1 MISSPLRL
9 HLLVALCL
17 IAATARPVTDP
28 ASIAT
33 CAYPD
38 DAAAAAD
45 WKSMKDSAPPAAGTA
60 NGRRAMRLRCNF
72 AGTSMQRAS
81 WDLARD
87 IDLADCRGIQFDV
100 FCTNANPVS
109 HFNVYFE
116 SERGWY
122 TAPFHPE
129 SNEGWSTIQ
138 LPKTATRTEGKPGG
152 WGRIKTIRISAW
164 RGEDT
169 DTEFYIAA
177 IRKIGAIGADASI
190 AIIRAE
196 SAAAK
201 RPSETASVER
211 FAEAV
216 AVALDRENIP
226 TASISD
232 LDLTPQRLS
241 GAKLAI
247 LPHNPSLPDA
257 AADALKEFVAQGGKL
272 LAFYFSPPPRLRSI
286 LDFGPADF
294 ISGPSAPR
302 FATIRFNEGAL
313 PGAPQRV
320 SQRSWGI
327 HGHKALPPTCRVLA
341 EWLDE
346 SGQPTG
352 YPAVISTPNA
362 ILMTH
367 VLLSDDTANKSRM
380 LLAMV
385 GALVPD
391 VWRSAA
397 KARIA
402 DVGQIAG
409 QNGFE
414 KAAQA
419 IVSASH
425 DDPAISKRI
434 SETRKLLASAVALE
448 KEGKYI
454 DAVDTATLASRQLLE
469 SYCMSRNALPGEFR
483 AFWCHSASGVR
494 GMDWDAAIR
503 RLSENGFTAILP
515 NMLWGGVAFYDSRVL
530 PVHADVATKG
540 DQIADCLAACK
551 KYGVQIHVWKV
562 NWNTGHQAPPEFVE
576 KMRAEGR
583 CQSDATGKSEPWL
596 CPSHPANQKLEIDSM
611 IEVAKKYD
619 VDGLHFDYIRYPG
632 GNHCFCAG
640 CRTRFETS
648 IGAQLA
654 TWPADVQREGPH
666 NKTWLEWRRSNIT
679 TVVKA
684 VSEGARA
691 IRPGIRISAAVFR
704 NWPSDR
710 DSVGQDW
717 KVWCD
722 LGYLDFVCP
731 MDYTPSD
738 AAFKGMVQRQL
749 GWAGKVPCYPG
760 IGVSTWANPDP
771 IRTIAQIEI
780 ARDLGCRGFT
790 IFNYSVPEA
799 NELVPLLGAGIT
811 RKIDQPPH
819 ARP

>member
-1 MISSPLRL
+1 MITRSRIQTTALMGAWMVLSSNL
-9 HLLVALCL
+9 
-17 IAATARPVTDP
+17 AAQSDP
-28 ASIAT
+28 GTIAT

-45 WKSMKDSAPPAAGTA
+45 WKPMTGSAPPAAGTA
-60 NGRRAMRLRCNF
+60 VGRRAMRLRCNF
-72 AGTSMQRAS
+72 AGTTMQRAS
-81 WDLARD
+81 WDLACN

-100 FCTNANPVS
+100 FCTNAHPVS
-109 HFNVYFE
+109 NFSIYFE
-116 SERGWY
+116 SEGGWY

-129 SNEGWSTIQ
+129 STEGWSTIQ
-138 LPKTATRTEGKPGG
+138 LPKTGTRTEGKPGG
-152 WGRIKTIRISAW
+152 WSKIKTIRISAW

-177 IRKIGAIGADASI
+177 IRKIGAIGTDASI

-201 RPSETASVER
+201 RPSEAESVER

-216 AVALDRENIP
+216 ALALDRENIP

-241 GAKLAI
+241 GAKLVI

-257 AADALKEFVAQGGKL
+257 AADALKEFVARGGKL
-272 LAFYFSPPPRLRSI
+272 LAFFFSTPPRLRPV
-286 LDFGPADF
+286 LDFGPAHF
-294 ISGPSAPR
+294 VSGPSAPR
-302 FATIRFNEGAL
+302 FSAIRFSEGAL
-313 PGAPQRV
+313 PGAPPRV

-327 HGHKALPPTCRVLA
+327 HGYKALPPTCRVLA

-346 SGQPTG
+346 AGQPTG
-352 YPAVISTPNA
+352 YPAVIATPNA

-367 VLLSDDTANKSRM
+367 VLLPDDATNKSRM
-380 LLAMV
+380 LLAML
-385 GALVPD
+385 GSLVPD

-397 KARIA
+397 RARIA
-402 DVGQIAG
+402 DVGRIAG
-409 QNGFE
+409 YDSFE
-414 KAAQA
+414 TATHA
-419 IVSASH
+419 IISASH
-425 DDPAISKRI
+425 DDPGVGKKI
-434 SETRKLLASAVALE
+434 SETRKLLASATALE

-469 SYCMSRNALPGEFR
+469 SYCMSRKALPGEFR

-494 GMDWDAAIR
+494 GMDWDTAIR

-515 NMLWGGVAFYDSRVL
+515 NMLWGGVAFYNSRVL
-530 PVHADVATKG
+530 PVHADVATDG
-540 DQIADCLAACK
+540 DQIAACLAACK
-551 KYGVQIHVWKV
+551 KYGVQLHVWKV
-562 NWNTGHQAPPEFVE
+562 NWNTGHHTSPEFIE
-576 KMRAEGR
+576 KIRAEGR

-611 IEVAKKYD
+611 LEVAKAYD

-632 GNHCFCAG
+632 DKRCFCAG
-640 CRTRFETS
+640 CRTRFESS
-648 IGAQLA
+648 IGARIA
-654 TWPADVQREGPH
+654 KWPADVGREGPH
-666 NKTWLEWRRSNIT
+666 NKAWLEWRRSNIT

-691 IRPGIRISAAVFR
+691 IRPGIRLSAAVFR
-704 NWPSDR
+704 NWPRDR

-731 MDYTPSD
+731 MDYTPSN
-738 AAFKGMVQRQL
+738 AAFKGLVQRQL
-749 GWAGKVPCYPG
+749 GWTGKVPCYPG
-760 IGVSTWANPDP
+760 IGVSTWTSPDP
-771 IRTIAQIEI
+771 IRTIAQIEV
-780 ARDLGCRGFT
+780 ARALGCRGFT

-811 RKIDQPPH
+811 RKSE
-819 ARP
+819 AAK